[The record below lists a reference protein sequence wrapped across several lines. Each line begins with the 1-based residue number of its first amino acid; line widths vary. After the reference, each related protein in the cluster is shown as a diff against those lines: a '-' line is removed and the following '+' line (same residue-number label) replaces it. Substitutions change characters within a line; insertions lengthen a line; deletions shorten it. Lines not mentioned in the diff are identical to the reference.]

1 VTRLTPKILNLSDGE
16 GDQLQQLINRHN
28 TPQQIVLRAK
38 IILMA
43 SEGQNHRE
51 IARNLGINRQM
62 ARLWR
67 NRWLETEGK
76 ELSIFQRLQDQERVG
91 TPVKFSMEQV
101 IELFALACS
110 PPEDYGRPISHW
122 TPRELADEIMKQGI
136 IQSISVRHVG
146 RLLEE
151 AELKPHQS
159 RYWLTPPCGRR
170 I

>member
-1 VTRLTPKILNLSDGE
+1 MARLTPKILNLSDGE
-16 GDQLQQLINRHN
+16 RDQLQQLINRHN

-51 IARNLGINRQM
+51 IARNLDINRQM

-91 TPVKFSMEQV
+91 APVKFSMEQV

-110 PPEDYGRPISHW
+110 PPSDYGRPISHW
-122 TPRELADEIMKQGI
+122 R
-136 IQSISVRHVG
+136 
-146 RLLEE
+146 
-151 AELKPHQS
+151 
-159 RYWLTPPCGRR
+159 
-170 I
+170 

>member
-1 VTRLTPKILNLSDGE
+1 MAKLTPKTLNLSDDE
-16 GDQLQQLINRHN
+16 RIQLQLLSDRHN
-28 TPQQIVLRAK
+28 TPQQIARRAR

-51 IARNLGINRQM
+51 IARKLDINRQM

-67 NRWLETEGK
+67 NRWLETNGK
-76 ELSIFQRLQDQERVG
+76 DLSILQRLQDQERVG
-91 TPVKFSMEQV
+91 APVKFSMEQV

-122 TPRELADEIMKQGI
+122 SSRELAEEIIKQGI
-136 IQSISVRHVG
+136 IESISVRHVG

-151 AELKPHQS
+151 AEVKPHQS
-159 RYWLTPPCGRR
+159 RYWLTPP
-170 I
+170 